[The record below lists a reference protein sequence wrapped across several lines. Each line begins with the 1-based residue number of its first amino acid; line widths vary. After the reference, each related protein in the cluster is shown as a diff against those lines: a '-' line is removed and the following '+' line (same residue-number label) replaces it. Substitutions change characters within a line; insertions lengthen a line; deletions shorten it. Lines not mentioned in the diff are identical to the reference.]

1 MMDEGDDGARVGVWV
16 TVGVITLLLF
26 GLIGGLAIRQSH
38 KGVAK
43 PPPVAAKPV
52 ATATEMADMA
62 AKVRGELPS
71 EVLDAPVR
79 GDLLT
84 KVYFESGSAVLPGE
98 AANAVA
104 VAGVAL
110 GQAPAAAKLVL
121 SGFHDATGDPA
132 KNAELAKQRAMALRA
147 AFITA
152 GLDAPRVVLR
162 KPETTQA
169 GGKPEEA
176 RRVEVHMIN

>member
-1 MMDEGDDGARVGVWV
+1 MMDEGDDGARIGVWV

-38 KGVAK
+38 KGAAK
-43 PPPVAAKPV
+43 AQPVAGKPM
-52 ATATEMADMA
+52 ATAAGMADMPA
-62 AKVRGELPS
+62 L
-71 EVLDAPVR
+71 VLDAPVR

-110 GQAPAAAKLVL
+110 GQAPATARLVL

-176 RRVEVHMIN
+176 RRVEVHMID

>member
-38 KGVAK
+38 KGAAK
-43 PPPVAAKPV
+43 AQPVAAKPA
-52 ATATEMADMA
+52 ATAAGMAAGMADTPA
-62 AKVRGELPS
+62 L
-71 EVLDAPVR
+71 VLDAPVR

-110 GQAPAAAKLVL
+110 GQAPATAKLVL

-176 RRVEVHMIN
+176 RRVEVHMID